1 MTYKEL
7 KQLKT
12 SRGGS
17 LDGSR
22 VIITQTPRK
31 KGYEKLKG
39 CKGEIIYDGGAIDY
53 GIRIDNIR
61 NPRSSLDVFWID
73 GLNFEILDK
82 EKENINMKNKGVVK
96 WFNKEKGFGFITKED
111 GKDIFVHYKNLNM
124 DGYKLLN
131 ECQKVEFD
139 IETDND
145 NRIKAVNVTVV
156 K

>member
-17 LDGSR
+17 LVGLR
-22 VIITQTPRK
+22 VVVTKTPRK
-31 KGYEKLKG
+31 KGYEMLKG
-39 CKGEIIYDGGAIDY
+39 CKGVIIRDGTIDY
-53 GIRIDNIR
+53 GIRIDNMYNR
-61 NPRSSLDVFWID
+61 KSSLELFWID
-73 GLNFEILDK
+73 ALNFETLDK